1 MEASK
6 VDRYISLVNWARDRY
21 TGPDGALSLSLGGR
35 LSRYC
40 RIERA
45 AAAKYL
51 GCAA

>member
-1 MEASK
+1 MKE
-6 VDRYISLVNWARDRY
+6 DRVSRYLRLVHWARDRY
-21 TGPDGALSLSLGGR
+21 TGPGGSLDLAIGRR

-51 GCAA
+51 DGVA